1 MAVELFNHRQWI
13 LGSGGC
19 KLMSGILLLNLYG
32 SVYFLS
38 TISVGE
44 SEITWAISGVTEF
57 GLKVN
62 GNGTVHFGPIFVQ
75 SASTL
80 KNQSL
85 KGPALWFDSLRFIQ
99 MTVQF
104 CSRSSIFEDHP
115 LWRTVQ
121 FRGSSTSEDRRLW
134 RIVHFG

>member
-44 SEITWAISGVTEF
+44 FEIT
-57 GLKVN
+57 
-62 GNGTVHFGPIFVQ
+62 
-75 SASTL
+75 
-80 KNQSL
+80 
-85 KGPALWFDSLRFIQ
+85 
-99 MTVQF
+99 
-104 CSRSSIFEDHP
+104 
-115 LWRTVQ
+115 
-121 FRGSSTSEDRRLW
+121 
-134 RIVHFG
+134 

>member
-44 SEITWAISGVTEF
+44 FQIAWANSDLPRV
-57 GLKVN
+57 GLKVILDPN
-62 GNGTVHFGPIFVQ
+62 
-75 SASTL
+75 
-80 KNQSL
+80 
-85 KGPALWFDSLRFIQ
+85 
-99 MTVQF
+99 
-104 CSRSSIFEDHP
+104 P
-115 LWRTVQ
+115 L
-121 FRGSSTSEDRRLW
+121 
-134 RIVHFG
+134 